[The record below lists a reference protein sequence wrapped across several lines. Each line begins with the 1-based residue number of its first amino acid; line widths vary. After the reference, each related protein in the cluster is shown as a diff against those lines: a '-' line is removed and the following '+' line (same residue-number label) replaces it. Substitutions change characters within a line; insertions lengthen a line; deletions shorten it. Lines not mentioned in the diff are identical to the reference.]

1 VLRRYGRYFAWF
13 IVTLGVLVLLAG
25 CSREGIQALRDLTS
39 LHEQLVAEYGASHVK
54 IEIQDESTLGV
65 TIVNSCFNGLG
76 RDQKAE
82 EAREIASFVCENY
95 ASMGRAVLPLPD
107 IDKVWVA
114 FEIHRD
120 GAIVDTTG
128 SVTFAFEKSELEC
141 GDS

>member
-1 VLRRYGRYFAWF
+1 MLRKRRRYLTCCMV
-13 IVTLGVLVLLAG
+13 ILGFVVLLAG

-39 LHEQLVAEYGASHVK
+39 LQEKLVAEYGASHVK

-65 TIVNSCFNGLG
+65 TIVNSSFNGLA
-76 RDQKAE
+76 RDQKEE

-114 FEIHRD
+114 FEIHQD
-120 GAIVDTTG
+120 GSIVDTTG
-128 SVTFAFEKSELEC
+128 SVTFVFEKSELEC